1 MARDLLASTADD
13 SLAVRILDILRRRRL
28 LALATFCAVLA
39 ATVSFAIYLPDIYQ
53 GQALVLI
60 ERPVDENIVRAT
72 DSAPGELESRLHIIK
87 QEILSRDRALELINR
102 FHLYPA
108 LMKKSG
114 AVDDALNQ
122 MRSDVEVNPS
132 GPEQVS
138 GKVKTVSF
146 TLKYTGDSAKTASD
160 VTNAIASFYVQQNE
174 SMRSQSAIGTLE
186 FLKQQLAEAKGQLD
200 HQDAAITQF
209 TSKYT
214 GQLPQQVGINL
225 ATIERLNTQLRLN
238 GEQQLRLIEQREKL
252 FEGLQDPTSVA
263 RAENPDAP
271 PDMLDRLKQI
281 EKLKTDLA
289 GLQTRVTSKHPDVL
303 RMQEQIAA
311 LEKEQDAAEALLQ
324 QKQEAAKAVAAASQ
338 AVAEDARA
346 PRRRTIESIDA
357 ELAKLRNE
365 ETTLRA
371 TIASFEQ
378 RLQGAPE
385 REQEYSLVTR
395 DRQVAK
401 DLYDSMLKRFDE
413 AQLAASLETDRQ
425 GERFRVLEP
434 ARPPEGPTGPNRMR
448 LILLGILLALAA
460 AVAVVLGSEQFDAS
474 FHGVDDIREFTSV
487 PVLVSIP
494 PIGPVP
500 FKRRLLTGLATVSAI
515 AVIALIAT
523 ASAYFAHGNDQL
535 ARLIGRAG

>member
-28 LALATFCAVLA
+28 LALGTFCAVLA
-39 ATVSFAIYLPDIYQ
+39 ATVSFAIYLPDFYQ

-108 LMKKSG
+108 LMKKG

-132 GPEQVS
+132 GPEQLS

-146 TLKYTGDSAKTASD
+146 TLKYTGDSAKTASE
-160 VTNAIASFYVQQNE
+160 VTNAIAAFYVQQNE
-174 SMRSQSAIGTLE
+174 SMRSKSAIGTLQ

-200 HQDAAITQF
+200 RQDSAITQF
-209 TSKYT
+209 TARYT

-252 FEGLQDPTSVA
+252 VEGLQDPTSQA
-263 RAENPDAP
+263 RAENPDASP
-271 PDMLDRLKQI
+271 EMIERLKQI

-289 GLQTRVTSKHPDVL
+289 SLQTRVTSKHPDVL
-303 RMQEQIAA
+303 RLQDQIAA
-311 LEKEQDAAEALLQ
+311 LEKEQAAAETAVQ
-324 QKQEAAKAVAAASQ
+324 QKQRAAQAAAAASQ
-338 AVAEDARA
+338 AAADDARA

-357 ELAKLRNE
+357 ELGKLRDE

-385 REQEYSLVTR
+385 REQEFSLVTR

-401 DLYDSMLKRFDE
+401 DLYDSMLKRYDE
-413 AQLAASLETDRQ
+413 AQLAASLESDRQ

-434 ARPPEGPTGPNRMR
+434 ALPPEGPSGPNRLR

-460 AVAVVLGSEQFDAS
+460 AVTMVLTTEQFDAS
-474 FHGVDDIREFTSV
+474 FHGVDEVREFTSV

-515 AVIALIAT
+515 AAIALLAT
-523 ASAYFAHGNDQL
+523 ASAYLAHGNDQL

>member
-13 SLAVRILDILRRRRL
+13 SLAVRIVDILRRRRL
-28 LALATFCAVLA
+28 LAFGAFCAVLA
-39 ATVSFAIYLPDIYQ
+39 AAVSFAIYLPDIYQ
-53 GQALVLI
+53 GQALVLV
-60 ERPVDENIVRAT
+60 ERPVDENIVRAA

-108 LMKKSG
+108 LTKKG
-114 AVDDALNQ
+114 AIDDALNQ

-138 GKVKTVSF
+138 GRVKTVSF

-160 VTNAIASFYVQQNE
+160 VTNAIASFYVQQND
-174 SMRSQSAIGTLE
+174 SMRSQSAFGTLE
-186 FLKQQLAEAKGQLD
+186 FLKQQLAEAKGHLD
-200 HQDAAITQF
+200 RQDAAITQY
-209 TSKYT
+209 TSRYT

-252 FEGLQDPTSVA
+252 FEGLQDATSVA
-263 RAENPDAP
+263 RAENPDASP
-271 PDMLDRLKQI
+271 EMLERLKQI

-289 GLQTRVTSKHPDVL
+289 SLQTRVTSKHPDVL

-311 LEKEQDAAEALLQ
+311 LEKEQAAAEALMD
-324 QKQEAAKAVAAASQ
+324 QKQQAAKAAAVASQ
-338 AVAEDARA
+338 AATEDARA

-357 ELAKLRNE
+357 ELAKLRAE

-385 REQEYSLVTR
+385 REQEYALITR

-434 ARPPEGPTGPNRMR
+434 ALPPEGPTGPNRIR
-448 LILLGILLALAA
+448 LILMGILLALAA
-460 AVAVVLGSEQFDAS
+460 GVALVLVAEQFDAS
-474 FHGVDDIREFTSV
+474 FHGIDEIREFTSV

-515 AVIALIAT
+515 ATIALIAT

>member
-13 SLAVRILDILRRRRL
+13 SLVVRIIDILRRRRL

-39 ATVSFAIYLPDIYQ
+39 ATVSFAVYLPNIYQ
-53 GQALVLI
+53 GQALVLV
-60 ERPVDENIVRAT
+60 ERPVDENIVRAA

-108 LMKKSG
+108 FMQNG

-138 GKVKTVSF
+138 GRVKTVSF

-200 HQDAAITQF
+200 RQDAAITQF

-271 PDMLDRLKQI
+271 PDMIERLKQLD
-281 EKLKTDLA
+281 KLKADLA

-303 RMQEQIAA
+303 RLQEQIAA

-324 QKQEAAKAVAAASQ
+324 QRQQAAKALAAASQ
-338 AVAEDARA
+338 AASDDAKA

-357 ELAKLRNE
+357 ELGKLRSE

-385 REQEYSLVTR
+385 REQEFSLVTR

-413 AQLAASLETDRQ
+413 AQLAASLESDRQ

-434 ARPPEGPTGPNRMR
+434 ALPPEGPTGPNRTR

-460 AVAVVLGSEQFDAS
+460 AVAIVLGSEQFDAS
-474 FHGVDDIREFTSV
+474 FHGVDEVREFTSV

-515 AVIALIAT
+515 AAIALIAT
-523 ASAYFAHGNDQL
+523 AAAYFAHGNDQL

>member
-1 MARDLLASTADD
+1 
-13 SLAVRILDILRRRRL
+13 
-28 LALATFCAVLA
+28 
-39 ATVSFAIYLPDIYQ
+39 
-53 GQALVLI
+53 
-60 ERPVDENIVRAT
+60 
-72 DSAPGELESRLHIIK
+72 
-87 QEILSRDRALELINR
+87 
-102 FHLYPA
+102 
-108 LMKKSG
+108 
-114 AVDDALNQ
+114 
-122 MRSDVEVNPS
+122 MRSR
-132 GPEQVS
+132 
-138 GKVKTVSF
+138 
-146 TLKYTGDSAKTASD
+146 SAL
-160 VTNAIASFYVQQNE
+160 
-174 SMRSQSAIGTLE
+174 GTLQ
-186 FLKQQLAEAKGQLD
+186 FLKQQLAESKSQLD

-209 TSKYT
+209 TSRYT

-225 ATIERLNTQLRLN
+225 ATLERLNTQLRLN

-252 FEGLQDPTSVA
+252 AEGLLDPASVA
-263 RAENPDAP
+263 RAENPDASP
-271 PDMLDRLKQI
+271 EMIERLKQI
-281 EKLKTDLA
+281 DKLKADLA

-303 RMQEQIAA
+303 RLQEQIAA
-311 LEKEQDAAEALLQ
+311 LEKEQAAADALVD
-324 QKQEAAKAVAAASQ
+324 QKRQAAQVAAAASQ
-338 AVAEDARA
+338 AAADDARA

-357 ELAKLRNE
+357 ELGKLRDE
-365 ETTLRA
+365 ETTVRA

-434 ARPPEGPTGPNRMR
+434 ALPPEGPTGPNRIR
-448 LILLGILLALAA
+448 LILMSLLLALAVG
-460 AVAVVLGSEQFDAS
+460 VAVVLAAEQFDAS
-474 FHGVDDIREFTSV
+474 FHGVDEVREFTSV

-515 AVIALIAT
+515 AAIALIAT

>member
-13 SLAVRILDILRRRRL
+13 SLAVRIFDILRRRRL
-28 LALATFCAVLA
+28 LALGTFCAVLA

-53 GQALVLI
+53 GQALVLV

-108 LMKKSG
+108 LMKTN
-114 AVDDALNQ
+114 AVDDGLNQ

-138 GKVKTVSF
+138 GRVKTVSF

-160 VTNAIASFYVQQNE
+160 VTNAIASFYVQQND
-174 SMRSQSAIGTLE
+174 SMRSQSALGTLE
-186 FLKQQLAEAKGQLD
+186 FLKQQLSEAKGQLD
-200 HQDAAITQF
+200 RQDASITQY
-209 TSKYT
+209 TSRYT

-252 FEGLQDPTSVA
+252 FEGLQDPTSMA
-263 RAENPDAP
+263 RAENPDAS
-271 PDMLDRLKQI
+271 PDMIERLKQI
-281 EKLKTDLA
+281 EKLKADLA

-303 RMQEQIAA
+303 RMQEQIAG
-311 LEKEQDAAEALLQ
+311 LEKEQAAAEASMN
-324 QKQEAAKAVAAASQ
+324 QKQQAAKAAAAASQ
-338 AVAEDARA
+338 AATEDARA

-357 ELAKLRNE
+357 ELAKLRDE

-385 REQEYSLVTR
+385 REQEYALITR

-434 ARPPEGPTGPNRMR
+434 ALPPEGPTGPNRMR
-448 LILLGILLALAA
+448 LILMGILLALAA
-460 AVAVVLGSEQFDAS
+460 AVAAVLASEQFDAS
-474 FHGVDDIREFTSV
+474 FHGIDEIREFTSV

>member
-28 LALATFCAVLA
+28 LALGTFCAVLA
-39 ATVSFAIYLPDIYQ
+39 AAVSFAIYLPDIYQ

-108 LMKKSG
+108 LMQGS

-138 GKVKTVSF
+138 GRVKTVSF

-200 HQDAAITQF
+200 RQDAAITQY
-209 TSKYT
+209 TTKYT

-252 FEGLQDPTSVA
+252 FEGLQDPSSVT

-271 PDMLDRLKQI
+271 PDMIERLKQI
-281 EKLKTDLA
+281 DKLKADLA

-303 RMQEQIAA
+303 RLQEQIAA
-311 LEKEQDAAEALLQ
+311 LEREQDAAEALLEQRQ
-324 QKQEAAKAVAAASQ
+324 QAAKALAAASQ
-338 AVAEDARA
+338 AASDDARA

-357 ELAKLRNE
+357 ELGKLRSE

-371 TIASFEQ
+371 TIGSFEQ

-385 REQEYSLVTR
+385 REQEFSLVTR

-413 AQLAASLETDRQ
+413 AQLSASLESDRQ

-434 ARPPEGPTGPNRMR
+434 ALPPEGPTGPNRMR

-460 AVAVVLGSEQFDAS
+460 AVAIVLGSEQFDAS
-474 FHGVDDIREFTSV
+474 FHGVDEVREFTSV

-515 AVIALIAT
+515 AAIALIAT
-523 ASAYFAHGNDQL
+523 AAAYFAHGNDHL

>member
-28 LALATFCAVLA
+28 LALATFGAVLA

-108 LMKKSG
+108 LLKKG

-146 TLKYTGDSAKTASD
+146 TLKYTGDSARSASD

-174 SMRSQSAIGTLE
+174 SMRSQSAIGTLA
-186 FLKQQLAEAKGQLD
+186 FLRQQLAEAKGQLD
-200 HQDAAITQF
+200 RQDAAITQF

-252 FEGLQDPTSVA
+252 FEGLQDPTSAA
-263 RAENPDAP
+263 RADNPDAS
-271 PDMLDRLKQI
+271 PDMIERLKQI
-281 EKLKTDLA
+281 DKLKADLA

-311 LEKEQDAAEALLQ
+311 LEKEQAAAEALVD
-324 QKQEAAKAVAAASQ
+324 QKQQAAKAAAAVSQ
-338 AVAEDARA
+338 AATEDARA

-357 ELAKLRNE
+357 ELAKLRTE

-371 TIASFEQ
+371 TIASF
-378 RLQGAPE
+378 
-385 REQEYSLVTR
+385 
-395 DRQVAK
+395 
-401 DLYDSMLKRFDE
+401 
-413 AQLAASLETDRQ
+413 
-425 GERFRVLEP
+425 
-434 ARPPEGPTGPNRMR
+434 
-448 LILLGILLALAA
+448 
-460 AVAVVLGSEQFDAS
+460 
-474 FHGVDDIREFTSV
+474 
-487 PVLVSIP
+487 
-494 PIGPVP
+494 
-500 FKRRLLTGLATVSAI
+500 
-515 AVIALIAT
+515 
-523 ASAYFAHGNDQL
+523 
-535 ARLIGRAG
+535 

>member
-13 SLAVRILDILRRRRL
+13 SLAMRMLDILRRRRL
-28 LALATFCAVLA
+28 LAFATFCAVLA
-39 ATVSFAIYLPDIYQ
+39 AAVSFAIYLPDIYQ

-60 ERPVDENIVRAT
+60 ERPVDENIIRAA

-102 FHLYPA
+102 FHLYPK
-108 LMKKSG
+108 LMRSG
-114 AVDDALNQ
+114 GIDDALNQ
-122 MRSDVEVNPS
+122 LRSDVEVNPS

-146 TLKYTGDSAKTASD
+146 TLKYTGDTAKTAAD
-160 VTNAIASFYVQQNE
+160 VTNAIASFYVQQND
-174 SMRSQSAIGTLE
+174 SMRSQSAIGTLQ
-186 FLKQQLAEAKGQLD
+186 FMRQQLGEAKAQLD
-200 HQDAAITQF
+200 RQDTAIAQY
-209 TSKYT
+209 TSRYT

-225 ATIERLNTQLRLN
+225 ASLERMNTQLRLN

-252 FEGLQDPTSVA
+252 MDGLQDPGTIA
-263 RAENPDAP
+263 RAENPDATP
-271 PDMLDRLKQI
+271 EMLDRLKQI
-281 EKLKTDLA
+281 DKMKADLA
-289 GLQTRVTSKHPDVL
+289 QLQTRFTSKHPDVVRL
-303 RMQEQIAA
+303 QEQIAD
-311 LEKEQDAAEALLQ
+311 LEQQ
-324 QKQEAAKAVAAASQ
+324 QKQDETALERKRTALAAAAAAKGQLEA
-338 AVAEDARA
+338 DAQA
-346 PRRRTIESIDA
+346 PRRQTIDSLDA
-357 ELAKLRNE
+357 QLTKLRDE
-365 ETTLRA
+365 EQVLRS

-385 REQEYSLVTR
+385 REQEYALITR

-425 GERFRVLEP
+425 GEQFRVLEG
-434 ARPPEGPTGPNRMR
+434 ALPPEGPTGPNRIR
-448 LILLGILLALAA
+448 LILMGVLLAVAAGVAMVLAA
-460 AVAVVLGSEQFDAS
+460 EQFDPS
-474 FHGVDDIREFTSV
+474 FHGVDEVREFTSV

-494 PIGPVP
+494 PIGRMPL
-500 FKRRLLTGLATVSAI
+500 KRRLLTGLATVSAI
-515 AVIALIAT
+515 AMIALIAT

>member
-13 SLAVRILDILRRRRL
+13 SLAIRILDILRRRRL
-28 LALATFCAVLA
+28 LAFATFSAVLA

-60 ERPVDENIVRAT
+60 ERPVDENIVRAA

-102 FHLYPA
+102 FHLYPK
-108 LMKKSG
+108 LMRSG
-114 AVDDALNQ
+114 SVDDGLNQ
-122 MRSDVEVNPS
+122 LRSDVEVNPS

-146 TLKYTGDSAKTASD
+146 TLKYTGDSAKTAAD
-160 VTNAIASFYVQQNE
+160 VTNAIASFYVQQND
-174 SMRSQSAIGTLE
+174 SMRSQSAMGTLQ
-186 FLKQQLAEAKGQLD
+186 FMRQQLGDAKAQLD
-200 HQDAAITQF
+200 RQDAAISQY
-209 TSKYT
+209 TSRYT

-225 ATIERLNTQLRLN
+225 ASLERMNTQLRLN

-252 FEGLQDPTSVA
+252 MEGLQDPSTIA
-263 RAENPDAP
+263 RAENPDATP
-271 PDMLDRLKQI
+271 EMLDRLKQI
-281 EKLKTDLA
+281 DKMKADLA
-289 GLQTRVTSKHPDVL
+289 QLQTRVTSKHPDVVRL
-303 RMQEQIAA
+303 QEQIAD
-311 LEKEQDAAEALLQ
+311 LEQQ
-324 QKQEAAKAVAAASQ
+324 QKQDEAALDKKRAALAAAAAAKGQ
-338 AVAEDARA
+338 AEADAQA
-346 PRRRTIESIDA
+346 PRRQTIDSLDA
-357 ELAKLRNE
+357 QLAKLRE
-365 ETTLRA
+365 EEQVLRS

-385 REQEYSLVTR
+385 REQEYALITR

-401 DLYDSMLKRFDE
+401 DLYDSMLKRYDE

-425 GERFRVLEP
+425 GERFRVLEG
-434 ARPPEGPTGPNRMR
+434 ALPPEGPTGPNRIR
-448 LILLGILLALAA
+448 LILMGLLLAIAA
-460 AVAVVLGSEQFDAS
+460 GVAMVLTAEQFDAS
-474 FHGVDDIREFTSV
+474 FHGVDEVREFTSV

-494 PIGPVP
+494 PIGPMP
-500 FKRRLLTGLATVSAI
+500 IKRRLLTGLATVSAI
-515 AVIALIAT
+515 AMIALIAT

>member
-13 SLAVRILDILRRRRL
+13 SLAIRILDILRRRRL
-28 LALATFCAVLA
+28 LAFATFSAVLA
-39 ATVSFAIYLPDIYQ
+39 AAVSFAIYLPDIYQ

-60 ERPVDENIVRAT
+60 ERPVDENIVRAA

-102 FHLYPA
+102 FHLYPR
-108 LMKKSG
+108 LMRG
-114 AVDDALNQ
+114 AGVDDALNQ
-122 MRSDVEVNPS
+122 LRSDVEVNPS

-146 TLKYTGDSAKTASD
+146 ILKYTGDSAKTAAD
-160 VTNAIASFYVQQNE
+160 VTNAIASFYVRQND
-174 SMRSQSAIGTLE
+174 SMRSQSAMGTLQ
-186 FLKQQLAEAKGQLD
+186 FMRQQLGDAKAQLD
-200 HQDAAITQF
+200 RQDSAISQY
-209 TSKYT
+209 TSRYT

-225 ATIERLNTQLRLN
+225 ATLERMNTQLRLN

-252 FEGLQDPTSVA
+252 VDGLQDPNNIA
-263 RAENPDAP
+263 RAENPDAT
-271 PDMLDRLKQI
+271 PDMIERLKQI
-281 EKLKTDLA
+281 EKLRGDLA
-289 GLQTRVTSKHPDVL
+289 QLQTRVTSKHPDVL
-303 RMQEQIAA
+303 RLQEQIAD
-311 LEKEQDAAEALLQ
+311 LEQQ
-324 QKQEAAKAVAAASQ
+324 QKQDETALDKKRAALAAAAAAKGQ
-338 AVAEDARA
+338 AEADAQA
-346 PRRRTIESIDA
+346 PRRQTIDSLDA
-357 ELAKLRNE
+357 QLAKLRDE
-365 ETTLRA
+365 EQVVRS

-385 REQEYSLVTR
+385 REQEYALITR

-401 DLYDSMLKRFDE
+401 DLYDSMLKRYDE

-425 GERFRVLEP
+425 GERFRVLEG
-434 ARPPEGPTGPNRMR
+434 ALPPEGPTGPNRMR
-448 LILLGILLALAA
+448 LILMGILLAIAA
-460 AVAVVLGSEQFDAS
+460 GVAMVLTAEQFDAS
-474 FHGVDDIREFTSV
+474 FHGVDEVREFTNV

-494 PIGPVP
+494 PIGPMP
-500 FKRRLLTGLATVSAI
+500 LKRRLLTGLATVSAI